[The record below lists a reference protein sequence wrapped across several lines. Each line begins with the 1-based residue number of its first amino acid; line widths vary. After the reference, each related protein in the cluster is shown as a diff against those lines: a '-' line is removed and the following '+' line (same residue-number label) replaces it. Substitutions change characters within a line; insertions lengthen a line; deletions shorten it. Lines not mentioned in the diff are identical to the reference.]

1 MVNMQT
7 YTLIYCI
14 SIAIFQFGHRCSFVL
29 CKLDIQYAHMLEN
42 LPNKIA
48 HTWSSV
54 LVINQGV
61 DLGFQKYGK
70 IHNMTT
76 GMSLHTISHVQHR
89 YYQYSHL
96 TIVTTMPYGS
106 YCTINHFFRSVKIT
120 GHQKISPSYDI
131 KAWLHNAQDTSNS
144 ISLTSHVYH
153 LDHIEPKISNHSHG
167 LVRLFVM
174 DGHVCSIFFL
184 LPFSFSSLIIYSL
197 MALYLI
203 WPRVITQVAITTIM
217 GGF

>member
-7 YTLIYCI
+7 YTLIYCTYQLLY
-14 SIAIFQFGHRCSFVL
+14 SSLVSDVALF
-29 CKLDIQYAHMLEN
+29 YASWIYTHMWEN
-42 LPNKIA
+42 LPNKVA
-48 HTWSSV
+48 YTWSSI

-76 GMSLHTISHVQHR
+76 GMSLNTVSHVQHR

-106 YCTINHFFRSVKIT
+106 YCSINHFFRSYKIT
-120 GHQKISPSYDI
+120 GHQKISSSYDI
-131 KAWLHNAQDTSNS
+131 KACLAQDTVHLIQFLLLHIS
-144 ISLTSHVYH
+144 IILG
-153 LDHIEPKISNHSHG
+153 HIEPKISHHSHG

-184 LPFSFSSLIIYSL
+184 PFSYCFLSFTLW
-197 MALYLI
+197 
-203 WPRVITQVAITTIM
+203 WPCTWFGQRWLHR
-217 GGF
+217 